1 MSAKQTPL
9 PLSLDAAVDPVVVF
23 EADAG
28 EVIYFDPF
36 LNEWMPLVEDK

>member
-9 PLSLDAAVDPVVVF
+9 PLSLDAAVVVY
-23 EADAG
+23 EEDAG